1 MRKTSLAKKPSAG
14 SDFYIAAA
22 PTPLGKRWDAFAAVR
37 LSCIGVRGKVGPE
50 EAAGLAAFYRRHI
63 DLLQNLWR
71 ENEDLAFELSYHF
84 IPDEGG
90 RPGRVIAAMRTRAS
104 AGERAVAVAAARNA
118 ARGLLPSLAALS
130 SGHYWTPVASKADYT
145 SVFPADRFNHS
156 AEIVRQR
163 LRVQVP
169 GEGAGL
175 VDDQY
180 CPTPGGASRE
190 AISKAQLTWLP
201 LVRPFNPRLDSWEN
215 LFITLLSGAAPV
227 VLSVAVAP
235 TRLGEGEATWLRGA
249 AARCEAALWGEPSH
263 GAAVVRASAQAAVA
277 QILESQR
284 VLSDKAFLLR
294 VQVASPSPLLS
305 GVAEAVGTAISDPA
319 DAPEMR
325 APVHQEARLVRGG
338 FAVIRP
344 EGTGQQE
351 IALRNLARIGFDLW
365 GPSAFPSEALR
376 FERLAGTAEAA
387 AAFRLPAPI
396 PGRFPGLPSETAR
409 IVDFQAQSDE
419 AGVLLGM
426 GWTRGR
432 RRPVRLGLEDRR
444 RHLYAVG
451 QTGSGKTTF
460 LHSLA
465 VQDIAAG
472 HGVCVLDPHGDL
484 VSRVYASVPEARR
497 KDVVFV
503 DFSDEK
509 HEHGLNILERRGPRE
524 RDRVINMLME
534 VFDQIYNMRECGGP
548 VFEMYFRAV
557 LLITLSGEGTPT
569 LLDAQKVL
577 CDKDFRNARLENCD
591 EVVRTAWRD
600 VIAQAGGDASL
611 DNIKPYILSKLNR
624 FLHDA
629 VVRQIV
635 CREKSTLDFAEA
647 MARRQVVLINLGKGV
662 LGQSNSAFLGMLL
675 SIQLLSAALA
685 RPWGQEELSDFCVFV
700 DEFQNFTT
708 PSFATMLAESRK
720 FRVNLVLANQHLG
733 QLRSDVSQAVLG
745 NVGGLVAFRTGPADA
760 EALAGYMSPQFG
772 LSDLMGL
779 PVGRAC
785 ASLLM
790 GRAKA
795 EPFTLEVCPATTSSG
810 KVPLGSAT

>member
-1 MRKTSLAKKPSAG
+1 MGKTPSAKNL
-14 SDFYIAAA
+14 SACPDFYIAAA
-22 PTPLGKRWDAFAAVR
+22 PTPLGKRSDAFAAFR
-37 LSCIGVRGKVGPE
+37 LSRIVVRGKAGPE

-71 ENEDLAFELSYHF
+71 ENEDLAYELSYRF

-90 RPGRVIAAMRTRAS
+90 RPGQVIAAMRARVS
-104 AGERAVAVAAARNA
+104 AGERAAAIAGARNA
-118 ARGLLPSLAALS
+118 ARGLLPSLTALS
-130 SGHYWTPVASKADYT
+130 SGHYWTPVVNKADYRAI
-145 SVFPADRFNHS
+145 FPAARFKHS

-169 GEGAGL
+169 GEGAGSG
-175 VDDQY
+175 DDRY

-190 AISKAQLTWLP
+190 AVSKAQLAWLP

-235 TRLGEGEATWLRGA
+235 TRLGEGEAAWLRGT
-249 AARCEAALWGEPSH
+249 AARCEAALWSESPN

-294 VQVASPSPLLS
+294 VQVASPKPLLP

-344 EGTGQQE
+344 EGAGQQV
-351 IALRNLARIGFDLW
+351 IALRNLSRVGFDLW

-409 IVDFQAQSDE
+409 IVDFQAQSDPD
-419 AGVLLGM
+419 GVFLGL

-432 RRPVRLGLEDRR
+432 RSPVRIGLEDRR
-444 RHLYAVG
+444 KNIYAVG
-451 QTGSGKTTF
+451 KTGTGKTTF
-460 LHSLA
+460 LHNLA

-472 HGVCVLDPHGDL
+472 HGVCILDPHGDL
-484 VSRVYASVPEARR
+484 TARVYADIPEARR
-497 KDVVFV
+497 QDVVLV
-503 DFSDEK
+503 DLSTEN
-509 HEHGLNILERRGPRE
+509 HEFGLNILEPRGAGYRE
-524 RDRVINMLME
+524 RAVDMLMS
-534 VFDQIYNMRECGGP
+534 VFSELWNMRECGGP
-548 VFEMYFRAV
+548 IFEMGFRACT
-557 LLITLSGEGTPT
+557 LIALSGEGPAT
-569 LLDAQKVL
+569 LLDVQKVI
-577 CDKDFRNARLENCD
+577 CDKDFRDARLANCD
-591 EVVRTAWRD
+591 AVVRSTWQD
-600 VIAQAGGDASL
+600 VISQAGGESSWSNL
-611 DNIKPYILSKLNR
+611 RPYLLSKLNK
-624 FLHDA
+624 FMMDA
-629 VVRQIV
+629 MVRRIV
-635 CREKSTLDFAEA
+635 SKEKSTLDFADA
-647 MARRQVVLINLGKGV
+647 MARRQVILINLGKGGV
-662 LGQSNSAFLGMLL
+662 LGPTNSAFLGMLL
-675 SIQLLSAALA
+675 SNQIMTSALA
-685 RPWGQEELSDFCVFV
+685 RPRTQENLSDFFVYV

-708 PSFATMLAESRK
+708 PSFATMLAENRK
-720 FRVNLVLANQHLG
+720 YRVNLVLANQHIG
-733 QLRSDVSQAVLG
+733 QLRSEVGQALLG

-760 EALAGYMSPQFG
+760 EALAGHMAPQFG
-772 LSDLMGL
+772 ANDLMGL
-779 PVGRAC
+779 SIGRCC

-790 GRAKA
+790 GGSKA
-795 EPFTLEVCPATTSSG
+795 EPFTLDVCPAP
-810 KVPLGSAT
+810 VMPA